1 MQIIWCSGG
10 LGNQMFQYA
19 FYRRLQLDG
28 KSVTLDISGFNDY
41 GLHNGFELDKIFPVK
56 INLADE
62 VLINNIKQKISHLS
76 LLKKIWWK
84 VFTNFR
90 PVIVQKN
97 FGYSSRLSNLQG
109 LKYLEG
115 YWQSEKYFGTHSDTI
130 RNDFKFPLLDIKNKD
145 YADKISQG
153 EAVSIHIRM
162 GDYVNHPLHGGICTL
177 EYYKKALSLIEEKV
191 ESPLFFIFSNDIEWC
206 QNNLKLDKAIYVTGN
221 EGKNSFRDMHL
232 MSMCKHNIIAN
243 SSFSWWGAWLNNNP
257 DKVVVAPSKWFND
270 KTINTKDLLPDSW
283 IQI

>member
-62 VLINNIKQKISHLS
+62 VRVNNIKQKISHLS

-145 YADKISQG
+145 YADKISQV

-221 EGKNSFRDMHL
+221 EGKNSFRDMQL

-283 IQI
+283 IQL

>member
-62 VLINNIKQKISHLS
+62 VRVNNIKQKISHLS

-145 YADKISQG
+145 YADKISQV

-221 EGKNSFRDMHL
+221 EGKNSFRDMQL

>member
-206 QNNLKLDKAIYVTGN
+206 QNNLKLDKAIYVAGN
-221 EGKNSFRDMHL
+221 EGENSFRDMQL

-270 KTINTKDLLPDSW
+270 TTINTKDLLPDSW